1 MGLLSLVLGLPA
13 APVRGLV
20 ALAEVIQDRVNQEMY
35 DPASVRQE
43 LEAAEEARMA
53 GEISPEEE
61 AEVQQG
67 VVERMTQPAEPD
79 DADER

>member
-1 MGLLSLVLGLPA
+1 MGLISMVLTLPA
-13 APVRGLV
+13 APVRGVV
-20 ALAEVIQDRVNQEMY
+20 ALAEVIQDRVNQELY

-43 LEAAEEARMA
+43 LEAAEEARQL

-61 AEVQQG
+61 AEVQQA

-79 DADER
+79 DAEER